1 MKLILSSRKPRN
13 PFAAAAC
20 RRSAGAHRRCT
31 SGQRQ
36 RAARELRAELARPS
50 P

>member
-1 MKLILSSRKPRN
+1 MKLILPPMKPRN
-13 PFAAAAC
+13 PFAAAA
-20 RRSAGAHRRCT
+20 RQRLAGSHRRCA

>member
-1 MKLILSSRKPRN
+1 MKLILTPRKPRN
-13 PFAAAAC
+13 PLALAARQ
-20 RRSAGAHRRCT
+20 RRAGAHRRCT

-36 RAARELRAELARPS
+36 RAARELRAELARPR